1 MKQVFDKIKVN
12 SKFVNSYFYFT
23 KDFIF
28 FYFSCKKLKNNQK
41 IIFEYLSDIK
51 ADFISKYKEALID
64 NFSRAYKLIQA
75 IEKSTEMGVEIEK
88 ENSVNMHLVEH
99 LVDYIKKISQSFT
112 DLYTQF
118 AFTED
123 DFDFFSKNDP
133 LISELGEIFFN
144 EINNNYFSP
153 IYNSINNLF
162 TLLESDEAKIN
173 EKEMVY
179 IQLVY
184 FYNYILYKMSDVFN
198 IFINSNI
205 AYLIKIDLV
214 KNIRKKIVENNTKLL
229 KLFKASFSTK
239 IFLLNLTEKDYC
251 TNMIKDLINKT
262 KLYFGEMNHINSPF
276 FEINLTEFALYCY
289 FLCCISLLMS
299 QNIFDGEYIDEIMSS
314 LIGNISK
321 ELIRFNRSDVM
332 LKIHEYFKLL
342 ICIENEER
350 LNEYKQI
357 IGKSKIKKF
366 LFDIKKVYFH
376 PQKISKFLMQE
387 KINHENFLHILIIM
401 LMNKIRCNSEQEIDL
416 YFGQKDSMIKCMNK
430 IEKELLNA

>member
-251 TNMIKDLINKT
+251 TNMIKDLINKS

-430 IEKELLNA
+430 IEKELLNE

>member
-251 TNMIKDLINKT
+251 TNMIKDLINKS

-357 IGKSKIKKF
+357 IGKSKIKRF
-366 LFDIKKVYFH
+366 LFDIKKVYFQ
-376 PQKISKFLMQE
+376 PQKVSKFLIQE

-401 LMNKIRCNSEQEIDL
+401 LMNKIKCNSEQEIDF
-416 YFGQKDSMIKCMNK
+416 YFGQKDTMIKCMNK
-430 IEKELLNA
+430 IEKELLNE

>member
-342 ICIENEER
+342 SCIENEER

-401 LMNKIRCNSEQEIDL
+401 LMNKIRCNSEQEIDF
-416 YFGQKDSMIKCMNK
+416 YFGQKDTMIKCMNK
-430 IEKELLNA
+430 IGKELLNE

>member
-144 EINNNYFSP
+144 EINNNYFSQ

-401 LMNKIRCNSEQEIDL
+401 LMNKIRCNSEQEIDF
-416 YFGQKDSMIKCMNK
+416 YFGQKDTMIKCMNK
-430 IEKELLNA
+430 IGKELLNE

>member
-144 EINNNYFSP
+144 EINNNYFSQ

-251 TNMIKDLINKT
+251 TNMIKDLINKS

-401 LMNKIRCNSEQEIDL
+401 LMNKIRCNSEQEIDF
-416 YFGQKDSMIKCMNK
+416 YFGQKDTMIKCMNK
-430 IEKELLNA
+430 IGKELLNE

>member
-144 EINNNYFSP
+144 EINNNYFSQ

-430 IEKELLNA
+430 IEKELLNE

>member
-51 ADFISKYKEALID
+51 TDFISKYKEALID

-239 IFLLNLTEKDYC
+239 IFLLNLTEKNYC

>member
-314 LIGNISK
+314 LINNISK

-342 ICIENEER
+342 SCIENEER

-430 IEKELLNA
+430 IEKELLNE

>member
-401 LMNKIRCNSEQEIDL
+401 LMNKIRCNSEQEIDF
-416 YFGQKDSMIKCMNK
+416 YFGQKDTMIKCMNK
-430 IEKELLNA
+430 IGKELLNE

>member
-229 KLFKASFSTK
+229 KLFKTSFSTK

-314 LIGNISK
+314 LINNISK

-342 ICIENEER
+342 SCIENEER

-430 IEKELLNA
+430 IEKELLNE

>member
-1 MKQVFDKIKVN
+1 MKQVFDKIKFN

-123 DFDFFSKNDP
+123 DFNFFSKNDP

-144 EINNNYFSP
+144 EINNNYFSQ

-251 TNMIKDLINKT
+251 TNMIKDLINKS

-401 LMNKIRCNSEQEIDL
+401 LMNKIRCNSEQEIDF
-416 YFGQKDSMIKCMNK
+416 YFGQKDTMIKCMNK
-430 IEKELLNA
+430 IGKELLNE

>member
-342 ICIENEER
+342 SCIENEER

-430 IEKELLNA
+430 IEKELLNE

>member
-1 MKQVFDKIKVN
+1 MKQVFEKIKVN

-276 FEINLTEFALYCY
+276 FEIKLTEFALYCY

-430 IEKELLNA
+430 IEKELLNE

>member
-251 TNMIKDLINKT
+251 TNMIKDLINKS

-276 FEINLTEFALYCY
+276 FEINLAEFALYCY

-299 QNIFDGEYIDEIMSS
+299 QNIFDGEYIDDIMSS

-342 ICIENEER
+342 SCIENEER

-401 LMNKIRCNSEQEIDL
+401 LMNKIRCNSKQEIDF
-416 YFGQKDSMIKCMNK
+416 YFGQKDTMIKCMNK
-430 IEKELLNA
+430 IGKELLNE

>member
-289 FLCCISLLMS
+289 FLCCISILMS

-314 LIGNISK
+314 LINNISK

-342 ICIENEER
+342 SCIENEER

-430 IEKELLNA
+430 IEKELLNE

>member
-321 ELIRFNRSDVM
+321 DLIRFNRSDVM

-401 LMNKIRCNSEQEIDL
+401 LMNKIRCNSEQEIDF
-416 YFGQKDSMIKCMNK
+416 YFGQKDTMIKCMNK
-430 IEKELLNA
+430 IGKELLNE